1 MRYDLST
8 SIFNLADINNQFTPT
23 IMKPKLILFFLLLV
37 FIRQSFA
44 QQNFPFANEIRAFKH
59 QDSLSFPKPDG
70 ILFIGSSSIRK
81 WTDLEQRF
89 SNEPIIRRGV
99 GGCELWQIVDYYT
112 PYILFP
118 YHPRK
123 IFIYA
128 GENDIAAGKPATFV
142 ADEFTKLY
150 LMIREKLPMAEI
162 YFMSIKPSPSRVKY
176 FTEVYKANALVKA
189 YLSNKP
195 KSHYIDLVD
204 AIDKSGT
211 TAPDSSLFQSDYLHL
226 NSRGYDKWQKVLQPY
241 VN

>member
-1 MRYDLST
+1 
-8 SIFNLADINNQFTPT
+8 
-23 IMKPKLILFFLLLV
+23 MKVKLILFFLLLA
-37 FIRQSFA
+37 FARQSFA
-44 QQNFPFANEIRAFKH
+44 QQDFPFANEIRAFK
-59 QDSLSFPKPDG
+59 QLDSLSFPKPDG

-142 ADEFTKLY
+142 LDEFTKLY
-150 LMIREKLPMAEI
+150 LMIKRK
-162 YFMSIKPSPSRVKY
+162 
-176 FTEVYKANALVKA
+176 
-189 YLSNKP
+189 
-195 KSHYIDLVD
+195 
-204 AIDKSGT
+204 
-211 TAPDSSLFQSDYLHL
+211 TAD
-226 NSRGYDKWQKVLQPY
+226 N
-241 VN
+241 

>member
-1 MRYDLST
+1 
-8 SIFNLADINNQFTPT
+8 
-23 IMKPKLILFFLLLV
+23 MKIKLILFFLLFV
-37 FIRQSFA
+37 FAGRSYA
-44 QQNFPFANEIRAFKH
+44 QQNFPFADEIRDFKH
-59 QDSLSFPKPDG
+59 QDSLSFPKPNG

-99 GGCELWQIVDYYT
+99 GGCELWQIVDYFT

-128 GENDIAAGKPATFV
+128 GENDIAAGKTATFV

-150 LMIREKLPMAEI
+150 VMIRAKLPTAEI
-162 YFMSIKPSPSRVKY
+162 YFMSIKPSPSRAMY
-176 FTEVYKANALVKA
+176 FTEVYKANELVKA
-189 YLSNKP
+189 YLANKP

-204 AIDKSGT
+204 VIYKPGT
-211 TAPDSSLFQSDYLHL
+211 TAPDSSLFENDYLHL
-226 NSRGYDKWQKVLQPY
+226 NSKGYDKWQKVLQPY